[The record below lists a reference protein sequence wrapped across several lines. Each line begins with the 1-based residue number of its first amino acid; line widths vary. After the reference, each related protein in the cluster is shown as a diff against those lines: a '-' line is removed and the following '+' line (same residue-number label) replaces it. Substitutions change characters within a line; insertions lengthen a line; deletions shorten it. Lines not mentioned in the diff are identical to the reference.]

1 VNTVT
6 AGTGSSLHPCAFGLF
21 HPDLTLL
28 PMPVGSMAVC
38 DCNSRTTQYTP
49 REKHSEYSINRPLQG
64 RGIKRKK
71 EGGTSFEKNTKASI
85 VKLKKGMV
93 KNPSRSHKNC
103 EQDST
108 GIRRCRRLEAVVDC
122 DDRLVVWGTTN
133 LMVSEGWNLVG
144 RLVVRLG
151 NMVTKI
157 CRRVGDDNK
166 VKLEFFLKNSLKVS
180 KLEWSKDVIT
190 LSRLL
195 KRFGRYTACVKYQ
208 RKQVA
213 AKLPLVPREGGLRFW
228 SWNVNGLRFKSH
240 LIQNHLDNF
249 SPDIL
254 CVQETRS
261 KVADLPVG
269 LNGYQTYEQHADSKI
284 GGARGLTTF
293 VSSDFKSY
301 VTLRSPHWLITK
313 VFGGSLASV
322 SFVVNVYLPGKQ
334 TGIRTKVMMEFAE
347 VLKVA
352 HKQAKGAPVIIMG
365 DFNGTGKQID
375 SWVNRKGLS
384 MFERNEVSGD
394 STTYFSGKRE
404 SDIDHVLTNFDLEKR
419 GPTMVL
425 RDVVGSDHCPISIT
439 VGNLLKDCKV
449 STGSDACLFK
459 RINVGLLERGKPT
472 IVACHNF
479 WDALEEGEAS
489 VDELDAKFTSV
500 CHNVA
505 EEVGLHVEPRK
516 LINKRRKRV
525 VDLRACTKRSIVKM
539 KILEDKVRVKQ
550 ESGSGSSVTGERE
563 LSELSRAKVRTRS
576 LLARDHRISNLKSV
590 VKCCRIARY
599 SNAKAYWR
607 WARNYGSNPSY
618 AVGVDPVQDPLSKKL
633 LVGTEEVKLAWTAHY
648 KSLSTFGVDE
658 ALVAGSGDE
667 ERVDAGVPILGTP
680 DLCELVGINEEI
692 TWGEIC
698 DVGNAMR
705 RGKAPGDFDLIP
717 LEFLATCLDQKDPAT
732 GRYPAGPATGM
743 GKRLT
748 ELMLRVWNE
757 EMIPAAWNCSTVVS
771 IPKKGDLTNM
781 DNYRGISLQAIVMKL
796 FSALINK
803 RVYGALEKGNRFSNA
818 QAGFR
823 SSEECQAQ
831 AVALYEAL
839 IRRKNVHLSSY
850 ACFLDMRKAFDM
862 VPHAAMLEKC
872 SKIGIRGKCLNILK
886 AMYENSTFR
895 VRGGFGYTEL
905 ISLLRGVKQ
914 GSPLSPTLFDIFI
927 NDLLDGAKELGLSVP
942 TGESFDT
949 YTLPGLLFADD
960 LVLLADSMKN
970 LQKLLNLATNW
981 ANKWGMRFG
990 LDKCAIICFGGD
1002 RAEVDKEEWV
1012 LQEQRVEVRENYTYL
1027 GILFTEDL
1035 DLIKMSESR
1044 LLAGRKA
1051 LGALRPLL
1059 FSRLVPMHTKVMIIK
1074 ACVLPVLMF
1083 GAELWGMNGKLVG
1096 KHQSLLNASLRWVA
1110 GAQGGSACMSTTCA
1124 WMEFNIPPLQALSAA
1139 ARARA
1144 LKKYENCKSAVSDLI
1159 VSAPNTRKATWVT
1172 GGLRWLN
1179 KFVTGSPGEN
1189 VSECMDRG
1197 PLSPKYDVSR
1207 HNVGCFGNDA
1217 WGTLTKTS
1225 VLERVLSNDVS
1236 AQAMWYKKHFIFK
1249 GSSNWYWL
1257 SRCAPEW
1264 AEGFCLLTNAR
1275 LGGFISAVKWAN
1287 MRLLSPKWKSCC
1299 PHCSLEVPESI
1310 YHVLMVC
1317 DRWAVERKRYLGT
1330 LLDLIYREFPLESCL
1345 DGEEAYAALVLGGKS
1360 GEFTVP
1366 FWAPRPIKFAKRSL
1380 LESYTTES
1388 MDCLKELVPGK
1399 RMDADEDAYDFK
1411 NCFALKVAKYLL
1423 SINKVRMQRLG
1434 SLRDVHLKAIYGQRR
1449 KISRPRRVLPETVDV
1464 LS

>member
-1 VNTVT
+1 
-6 AGTGSSLHPCAFGLF
+6 
-21 HPDLTLL
+21 
-28 PMPVGSMAVC
+28 
-38 DCNSRTTQYTP
+38 
-49 REKHSEYSINRPLQG
+49 
-64 RGIKRKK
+64 
-71 EGGTSFEKNTKASI
+71 
-85 VKLKKGMV
+85 MV
-93 KNPSRSHKNC
+93 KNPLRSSKNC
-103 EQDST
+103 RRNST
-108 GIRRCRRLEAVVDC
+108 GIVRCKRAEALAEC
-122 DDRLVVWGTTN
+122 DDRLVAWGTTN
-133 LMVSEGWNLVG
+133 LNVSEGWNVVG
-144 RLVVRLG
+144 RLVSRFAS
-151 NMVTKI
+151 MVTKI
-157 CRRVGDDNK
+157 SRRVGNDNA
-166 VKLEFFLKNSLKVS
+166 VKLEFILTNSLKVN
-180 KLEWSKDVIT
+180 KLQWSEDVLK

-195 KRFGRYTACVKYQ
+195 KRFGRYTACVEYQ
-208 RKQVA
+208 RKQVTV
-213 AKLPLVPREGGLRFW
+213 KSPLVAREGGLRFW
-228 SWNVNGLRFKSH
+228 SWNVNGLRLKLH
-240 LIQNHLDNF
+240 LIQYHVDNF
-249 SPDIL
+249 WPDVF

-261 KVADLPVG
+261 KEADLPVR
-269 LNGYQTYEQHADSKI
+269 LTGYQSYEQHADSKI
-284 GGARGLTTF
+284 AGARGLTTF

-301 VTLRSPHWLITK
+301 VTLRNPYWQITK
-313 VFGGSLASV
+313 VFGGSLDSV
-322 SFVVNVYLPGKQ
+322 LFVVNVYLPGKQ
-334 TGIRTKVMMEFAE
+334 TGIRAKIMSEFSE

-352 HKQAKGAPVIIMG
+352 HKHAKGAPLLIMG
-365 DFNGTGKQID
+365 DFNMSGKKVD
-375 SWVNRKGLS
+375 SWLSRKALG
-384 MFERNEVSGD
+384 MFERNEVNGNTAS
-394 STTYFSGKRE
+394 YISGKRE
-404 SDIDHVLTNFDLEKR
+404 SDIDHVLTNFDLDKR

-425 RDVVGSDHCPISIT
+425 QDVVGSDHYPVSIS
-439 VGNLLKDCKV
+439 VGNLLKENVVPVDSAA
-449 STGSDACLFK
+449 STFK
-459 RINVGLLERGKPT
+459 RINIGLLGRGKPV

-479 WDALEEGEAS
+479 WDTLEGDDNS

-516 LINKRRKRV
+516 VNGRRKKV
-525 VDLRACTKRSIVKM
+525 SDLRACTKRSIVKM
-539 KILEDKVRVKQ
+539 KILEDKVRKYQ
-550 ESGSGSSVTGERE
+550 KSGSGTSETGERVVV
-563 LSELSRAKVRTRS
+563 ELSRTKVRTRS
-576 LLARDHRISNLKSV
+576 LLARDHRISTLKSIA
-590 VKCCRIARY
+590 KSCRVARN
-599 SNAKAYWR
+599 SNAKAYWK
-607 WARNYGSNPSY
+607 WARNYGTNPSY

-633 LVGTEEVKLAWTAHY
+633 LVSTEEVKQAWTSHY
-648 KSLSTFGVDE
+648 KSLSTFGADE
-658 ALVAGSGDE
+658 ALVAGYGDE
-667 ERVDAGVPILGTP
+667 EQVGAGVPILGTP

-698 DVGNAMR
+698 AIGNAMK

-717 LEFLATCLDQKDPAT
+717 LEFLATCLDQKDPVT
-732 GRYPAGPATGM
+732 GAYPAEPATGM

-748 ELMLRVWNE
+748 QLMKRVWDDE
-757 EMIPAAWNCSTVVS
+757 KIPAAWNCSTVVS
-771 IPKKGDLTNM
+771 IPKKGDLTDM

-796 FSALINK
+796 FSSLINK
-803 RVYGALEKGNRFSNA
+803 RVYGALEKGNRLSNA

-839 IRRKNVHLSSY
+839 IRRKNIHLNSY

-872 SKIGIRGKCLNILK
+872 SSIGIRGKCLNILK
-886 AMYENSTFR
+886 AMYDNSTFR

-927 NDLLDGAKELGLSVP
+927 NDLLDGAKDLGLSVP
-942 TGESFDT
+942 TGESFGT
-949 YTLPGLLFADD
+949 YSLPGLLFADD

-990 LDKCAIICFGGD
+990 LDKCAILCFGGD
-1002 RAEVDKEEWV
+1002 RADVDKEEWV

-1059 FSRLVPMHTKVMIIK
+1059 FSRLVPMHTKIMIIK

-1144 LKKYENCKSAVSDLI
+1144 LKKYEHCKSAVSDLI

-1179 KFVTGSPGEN
+1179 RFVTGSPVEN

-1197 PLSPKYDVSR
+1197 PLSPKYDVTR
-1207 HNVGCFGNDA
+1207 YNVGCFGDNA
-1217 WGTLTKTS
+1217 WGKLAKS
-1225 VLERVLSNDVS
+1225 AVLERVLSNDVTNHTT
-1236 AQAMWYKKHFIFK
+1236 WYKKHFIFP
-1249 GSSNWYWL
+1249 GSSDWYWL

-1264 AEGFCLLTNAR
+1264 AAGFGLLTNAR

-1287 MRLLSPKWKSCC
+1287 MQILSPEWKECC
-1299 PHCSLEVPESI
+1299 PHCSMKVSESI

-1317 DRWAVERKRYLGT
+1317 DRWTVERKKYLGT
-1330 LLDLIYREFPLESCL
+1330 LLDLIVREFPLESTL
-1345 DGEEAYAALVLGGKS
+1345 NGEEVYAALALGGKV
-1360 GEFTVP
+1360 GEFKVP
-1366 FWAPRPIKFAKRSL
+1366 FWSPRPIKFAKRSL
-1380 LESYTTES
+1380 LESFTES
-1388 MDCLKELVPGK
+1388 VDCLKESEVK

-1411 NCFALKVAKYLL
+1411 GCYALKVAKYLL
-1423 SINKVRMQRLG
+1423 SINKARMQRLG
-1434 SLRDVHLKAIYGQRR
+1434 SLKDVHMKAIYGQRR

-1464 LS
+1464 LL